1 MALPRIFDQRSFK
14 GQGALISTRAL
25 FGGLTKPP
33 IDLTDVPKLVFLRW
47 QLNPRIGMPVEPFK
61 VWRRPAMPLEEPK
74 VQVQV
79 IAVPPL
85 GFVVTLPEPM
95 VSVTVGLQAGAA
107 GAWGNVLPLADG
119 IGFENVLAVLPYT
132 LASNG
137 STILRF
143 QANYITGFFVLG
155 GASVAAVSGFPLA
168 AAEKIGGWELVE
180 TVGLPVDEG
189 QWADLAPQTHGI
201 KQGLVGTEVAAPD
214 AAAQRMSR
222 GINPFGW
229 YQAYPIGQLAPKW
242 DLPGAADLIKDA
254 NAQLLPIL
262 HKAMFLPA
270 GDQADFTSDFA
281 IDPPQNPAGQKM
293 SGAPGKATVAP
304 LTLLQM
310 AVSTDPLQA
319 VTLGFGTGYQYEDI
333 PPINLRSMSLFND
346 KSVSD
351 WDFMVTGQWRKGEG
365 NAAKDV
371 EYAAL
376 IRRPR
381 LVLPPPAPA
390 DLALD
395 FLGHHQ
401 PMVPDAAWTASV
413 RLSWE
418 RLELDNLTRVAS
430 FAAAR
435 FDQAQPGTPATALM
449 ERRATAPGH
458 HFIGDTQNP
467 DDPEQVRQ
475 SASDSA
481 YPIPNAPGSVSAL
494 YGVSTQNI
502 FGIWSPWETVPF
514 NNSQPA
520 PDLVQ
525 IVDASL
531 VPTDPGPPATVCAT
545 ELRMEFVLDWRAR
558 RVGSVTFRGRLFAA
572 ATRFDDPPAGM
583 PGNLQTSLAGASRN
597 LTVTFAG
604 DVPSVTGATIQA
616 LNDQGSAVVAPGS
629 AQGTSRRYRMT
640 VPGFAL
646 DFAATSHVGLAL
658 QGRLQESLAPARLS
672 AWSPSKLAYGSD
684 PRARPAPPLPGVP
697 LTSLPDAAGEGH
709 ARLHWTALPGAAGYV
724 VYTSNEF
731 VILDRTGQPR
741 AAPEATLSE
750 RLVAMNAAFN
760 ADPDRNAFTRVNDT
774 PLTATTLDVTIPR
787 GSQAIHAWLVLALS
801 AGGVEGP
808 WPGAAVPSD
817 ALIVYAAPKIAQPA
831 PPRIEVRR
839 IAQGAGFAARVRV
852 ETRKDSGAR
861 PKRIRLYRTR
871 VADAARAV
879 DSMGL
884 PLAEIAGS
892 AGPWITTPAA
902 PTPDGWIDT
911 ATGTDAPDGSWKYVW
926 YRAEALADPL
936 PQRGVLGGR
945 SLASPAVPV
954 VVPPPGPPPLSALVL
969 SWPGGAPGDVLAVFS
984 TDVPVGETPLGS
996 HMFEVEALE
1005 QGQASPLMRA
1015 RLKLAEVSASAPG
1028 ATESGLWRTA
1038 PGQYSVLLRR
1048 ADVNDAASLTVRLID
1063 PIGRSSERVAA
1074 IDAGSLLT
1082 PPVMSPISSFVIAG
1096 RGKVYT
1102 FTMENVRDDTING
1115 QPWRLQIELTPD
1127 PASPIPPA
1135 GPGRPLRTQFRL
1147 VNGIWVYA
1155 APVASI
1161 PVTALNETFT
1171 AVRQRV
1177 GDVLT
1182 VSILAKAK
1190 LKGVSAVVTA
1200 PDGATAGRK
1209 ARG

>member
-61 VWRRPAMPLEEPK
+61 VWRRPAMPLEEPM

-85 GFVVTLPEPM
+85 GFVVMLPKPM
-95 VSVTVGLQAGAA
+95 VSVTVGLQVGAA
-107 GAWGNVLPLADG
+107 GASGNVLPLADG

-132 LASNG
+132 LAANG

-143 QANYITGFFVLG
+143 QANYITGLFVLG
-155 GASVAAVSGFPLA
+155 GATVAAVSGFPLA

-201 KQGLVGTEVAAPD
+201 KQGLVGAEVAASD

-229 YQAYPIGQLAPKW
+229 YQAYPTGQIAPKW

-254 NAQLLPIL
+254 DEQLLPLL

-270 GDQADFTSDFA
+270 GDQAGFTSDFT

-319 VTLGFGTGYQYEDI
+319 VALGFGTGYQHEDI
-333 PPINLRSMSLFND
+333 PPIHLGSMSLFND
-346 KSVSD
+346 KGVSD
-351 WDFMVTGQWRKGEG
+351 WDFMITGRWREGEG
-365 NAAKDV
+365 NNAKDV

-395 FLGHHQ
+395 FLSHHQ
-401 PMVPDAAWTASV
+401 PVVPDAAWTASV

-458 HFIGDTQNP
+458 HFVGDAQNP

-502 FGIWSPWETVPF
+502 FGIWSPWVTVPF

-646 DFAATSHVGLAL
+646 DFAATPHVGLAL

-684 PRARPAPPLPGVP
+684 PRARPAPPLSVVP

-774 PLTATTLDVTIPR
+774 PLTATSLDVDDTARLAGDPCVDRAGIERRR
-787 GSQAIHAWLVLALS
+787 GRGAVAGRGGAVGRVDCLCRAEDRPARAAAHRGAADRTRSRIRGAGAGRD
-801 AGGVEGP
+801 AGGFR
-808 WPGAAVPSD
+808 GAAEADPALPD
-817 ALIVYAAPKIAQPA
+817 AG
-831 PPRIEVRR
+831 RR
-839 IAQGAGFAARVRV
+839 CGAGGGQHGPAAGRDR
-852 ETRKDSGAR
+852 RQRG
-861 PKRIRLYRTR
+861 
-871 VADAARAV
+871 AV
-879 DSMGL
+879 DHH
-884 PLAEIAGS
+884 AGS
-892 AGPWITTPAA
+892 ADAGRLDRHGDR
-902 PTPDGWIDT
+902 DGQRRTDRGNT
-911 ATGTDAPDGSWKYVW
+911 SGTG
-926 YRAEALADPL
+926 
-936 PQRGVLGGR
+936 QRLWPIRCRSAGCWAGGR
-945 SLASPAVPV
+945 WPR
-954 VVPPPGPPPLSALVL
+954 PPCRWWCRRRGRRPCRHWLL
-969 SWPGGAPGDVLAVFS
+969 SWPGGATG
-984 TDVPVGETPLGS
+984 
-996 HMFEVEALE
+996 
-1005 QGQASPLMRA
+1005 
-1015 RLKLAEVSASAPG
+1015 
-1028 ATESGLWRTA
+1028 
-1038 PGQYSVLLRR
+1038 RR
-1048 ADVNDAASLTVRLID
+1048 
-1063 PIGRSSERVAA
+1063 
-1074 IDAGSLLT
+1074 AGSLLDRCAGEGN
-1082 PPVMSPISSFVIAG
+1082 PARVARVRGRGAGAGAG
-1096 RGKVYT
+1096 RAAHPGAPEVGGD
-1102 FTMENVRDDTING
+1102 FG
-1115 QPWRLQIELTPD
+1115 QCARGRTRVGPVADR
-1127 PASPIPPA
+1127 A
-1135 GPGRPLRTQFRL
+1135 GAVFGA
-1147 VNGIWVYA
+1147 A
-1155 APVASI
+1155 APGGR
-1161 PVTALNETFT
+1161 ERC
-1171 AVRQRV
+1171 RQ
-1177 GDVLT
+1177 
-1182 VSILAKAK
+1182 
-1190 LKGVSAVVTA
+1190 
-1200 PDGATAGRK
+1200 PDRAADRPDRAGRASGSRRSTR
-1209 ARG
+1209 ARC